1 MPFLFLEPADRP
13 ATIGYCCR
21 RFRFYRRPII
31 APYFSKTLAALLT
44 VYLVWG
50 STYLAIRWGV
60 EVTPPYLFASTRFL
74 FAGALLLAYVR
85 WRGLP
90 MPAGIRDWRTIA
102 VTGTLLLVG
111 ANGLVTW
118 SEQWVDSNQ
127 AALIVATAALWMAWF
142 GSLGRRGEGMGGFAW
157 CGLLVGVA
165 GVAVLVGEG
174 LTQHRAPDGA
184 YIALGISPV
193 LWAIGSIYGRRNPLS
208 CPPLVTAAFQML
220 LAGVVMGLIGLAAG
234 EGERWRWTA
243 QSWYAWA
250 YLAVFGSCIGY
261 GAYYWLVHNTT
272 PALLGTYAYVNPAV
286 AVLIGWGLGGETLG
300 STQWIGTG
308 IILIGVV
315 MVTLSQRSPR
325 RVVDPA
331 KD

>member
-1 MPFLFLEPADRP
+1 MRTA
-13 ATIGYCCR
+13 
-21 RFRFYRRPII
+21 I
-31 APYFSKTLAALLT
+31 AVNLAL
-44 VYLVWG
+44 VYVIWG

-60 EVTPPYLFASTRFL
+60 EATPPYLFASARFL
-74 FAGALLLAYVR
+74 AAGALLFLYVR
-85 WRGLP
+85 QRGLA
-90 MPAGIRDWRTIA
+90 MPTRLAEWRTIA
-102 VTGTLLLVG
+102 ITGVLLLVG

-118 SEQWVDSNQ
+118 SEQWVASNQ
-127 AALIVATAALWMAWF
+127 AALIVATAALWMAGL
-142 GSLGRRGEGMGGFAW
+142 GSLGSKGERL
-157 CGLLVGVA
+157 GLLAWLGLLIGVA

-174 LTQHRAPDGA
+174 LMQSRAPNAA
-184 YIALGISPV
+184 YLALGISPI
-193 LWAIGSIYGRRNPLS
+193 LWAIGSIYGRRHPLS

-234 EGERWRWTA
+234 EGERWRWTT

-250 YLAVFGSCIGY
+250 YLVVLGSCVGY

-300 STQWIGTG
+300 ATQWIGTG
-308 IILIGVV
+308 IILVGVV
-315 MVTLSQRSPR
+315 MVTLSQRPAR
-325 RVVDPA
+325 RAPVTG

>member
-1 MPFLFLEPADRP
+1 MNL
-13 ATIGYCCR
+13 
-21 RFRFYRRPII
+21 
-31 APYFSKTLAALLT
+31 LAALLI

-74 FAGALLLAYVR
+74 FAGSLLLAYVR
-85 WRGLP
+85 WRRLP
-90 MPAGIRDWRTIA
+90 MPAGIGDWRTIA
-102 VTGTLLLVG
+102 ITGVLLLVG

-127 AALIVATAALWMAWF
+127 AALIVATAALWMAWL
-142 GSLGRRGEGMGGFAW
+142 GSLGRRGEKLSGSAW
-157 CGLLVGVA
+157 FGLLVGVA

-174 LTQHRAPDGA
+174 LTHSRAPNGA
-184 YIALGISPV
+184 YIALGISPI
-193 LWAIGSIYGRRNPLS
+193 LWAVGSIYGRRHPLS

-220 LAGVVMGLIGLAAG
+220 LAGVVMGLIGLATG
-234 EGERWRWTA
+234 ETARWRWTT

-250 YLAVFGSCIGY
+250 YLAIFGSCIGY

-300 STQWIGTG
+300 RTQWIGTG
-308 IILIGVV
+308 IILVGVV
-315 MVTLSQRSPR
+315 MVTLSQRPTR
-325 RVVDPA
+325 RAPVAGQD
-331 KD
+331 

>member
-1 MPFLFLEPADRP
+1 MNVF
-13 ATIGYCCR
+13 
-21 RFRFYRRPII
+21 
-31 APYFSKTLAALLT
+31 AALLI

-50 STYLAIRWGV
+50 STYLVIRWGV

-85 WRGLP
+85 LRGLS
-90 MPAGIRDWRTIA
+90 MPSGISEWRTI
-102 VTGTLLLVG
+102 VITGVLLLVG

-127 AALIVATAALWMAWF
+127 AALIVATAALWMAWL
-142 GSLGRRGEGMGGFAW
+142 GSLGRRGERLSGSTWF
-157 CGLLVGVA
+157 GLLVGVS

-174 LTQHRAPDGA
+174 LLHSRAPSAA
-184 YIALGISPV
+184 YLALGISPV
-193 LWAIGSIYGRRNPLS
+193 LWALGSIYGRRHPLS

-234 EGERWRWTA
+234 EGERWRWTT

-250 YLAVFGSCIGY
+250 YLVVLGSCVGY

-286 AVLIGWGLGGETLG
+286 AVLLGWGLGGERLG
-300 STQWIGTG
+300 APQWIGTG
-308 IILIGVV
+308 IILVGVV
-315 MVTLSQRSPR
+315 MVTLSQRPARRSP
-325 RVVDPA
+325 A
-331 KD
+331 IGKD

>member
-1 MPFLFLEPADRP
+1 MRTA
-13 ATIGYCCR
+13 
-21 RFRFYRRPII
+21 I
-31 APYFSKTLAALLT
+31 AVNLAL
-44 VYLVWG
+44 VYVIWG

-60 EVTPPYLFASTRFL
+60 EATPPYLFASARFL
-74 FAGALLLAYVR
+74 AAGALLFLYVR
-85 WRGLP
+85 LRGLA
-90 MPAGIRDWRTIA
+90 MPTRLAEWRTIA
-102 VTGTLLLVG
+102 ITGVLLLVG

-118 SEQWVDSNQ
+118 SEQWVASNQ
-127 AALIVATAALWMAWF
+127 AALIVATAALWMAGL
-142 GSLGRRGEGMGGFAW
+142 GSLGSKGERL
-157 CGLLVGVA
+157 GLLAWLGLLIGVA

-174 LTQHRAPDGA
+174 LMQSRAPNAA
-184 YIALGISPV
+184 YLALGISPI
-193 LWAIGSIYGRRNPLS
+193 LWAIGSIYGRRHPLS

-234 EGERWRWTA
+234 EGERWRWTT

-250 YLAVFGSCIGY
+250 YLVVLGSCVGY

-300 STQWIGTG
+300 ATQWIGTG
-308 IILIGVV
+308 IILVGVV
-315 MVTLSQRSPR
+315 MVTLSQRPAR
-325 RVVDPA
+325 RAPVTG

>member
-1 MPFLFLEPADRP
+1 MRTA
-13 ATIGYCCR
+13 
-21 RFRFYRRPII
+21 I
-31 APYFSKTLAALLT
+31 AVNLAL
-44 VYLVWG
+44 VYVIWG

-60 EVTPPYLFASTRFL
+60 EATPPYLFASARFL
-74 FAGALLLAYVR
+74 AAGALLFLYVR
-85 WRGLP
+85 LRGLA
-90 MPAGIRDWRTIA
+90 MPTRLAEWRTIA
-102 VTGTLLLVG
+102 ITGVLLLVG

-118 SEQWVDSNQ
+118 SEQWVASNQ
-127 AALIVATAALWMAWF
+127 AALIVATAALWMAGL
-142 GSLGRRGEGMGGFAW
+142 GSLGPKGERL
-157 CGLLVGVA
+157 GLLAWLGLLIGVA

-174 LTQHRAPDGA
+174 LMQSRAPNAA
-184 YIALGISPV
+184 YLALGISPI
-193 LWAIGSIYGRRNPLS
+193 LWAIGSIYGRRHPLS

-234 EGERWRWTA
+234 EGERWRWTT

-250 YLAVFGSCIGY
+250 YLVVLGSCVGY

-300 STQWIGTG
+300 ATQWIGTG
-308 IILIGVV
+308 IILVGVV
-315 MVTLSQRSPR
+315 MVTLSQRPAR
-325 RVVDPA
+325 RAPVTG